1 MNGCERLEWLSV
13 AEPGRRLTEVT
24 APKRKK
30 SLNIVYF
37 FPYRYNEMLMK
48 SILIFLMLTFVL
60 FSANARQKK
69 VAGPKEDKKHPPL
82 LFKTR
87 QAALYTDIE
96 LSGGYEFSAERN
108 FPFAK
113 IKLIPAEGVFGS
125 FSLSSSAALSV
136 GYSSDDSI
144 VSLGLCV
151 PDICFGYKIYN
162 FLPYFGGGF
171 YQNWYFANE
180 RSNNVGF
187 TTTIHS
193 YGYSIYA
200 GLNYSVNDYISIFSE
215 YEIHPH
221 TWMVTTGNSDIEWIF
236 PQQISTGISLNL
248 PWRL

>member
-1 MNGCERLEWLSV
+1 
-13 AEPGRRLTEVT
+13 
-24 APKRKK
+24 
-30 SLNIVYF
+30 
-37 FPYRYNEMLMK
+37 MLMK
-48 SILIFLMLTFVL
+48 SVLIFLMLTLVL
-60 FSANARQKK
+60 FSASARQK
-69 VAGPKEDKKHPPL
+69 DKRRPPFI
-82 LFKTR
+82 FKAK
-87 QAALYTDIE
+87 QAAIYTDIE

-113 IKLIPAEGVFGS
+113 IKLIPAEGLFGN

-162 FLPYFGGGF
+162 FLPYIGGGF
-171 YQNWYFANE
+171 YQNWYFTNE
-180 RSNNVGF
+180 RSNNVSF

-193 YGYSIYA
+193 YGYSIYT
-200 GLNYSVNDYISIFSE
+200 GINYSLNDYISIFSE

-221 TWMVTTGNSDIEWIF
+221 TWMVTTGNSDIKWIY
-236 PQQISTGISLNL
+236 PQQLSAGISVNL